1 MDVVQVIGDN
11 VRRLRRE
18 RGLTQ
23 EQLRDLSGVR
33 QQFIS
38 ELESGRS
45 TNPSVRTIARLC
57 EPLGVALADLVTP
70 SSFR

>member
-23 EQLRDLSGVR
+23 EQLRDAAGVR

-38 ELESGRS
+38 ELESGKAK
-45 TNPSVRTIARLC
+45 NPAIRTIERLC
-57 EPLGVALADLVTP
+57 APLGVTMAELVTAR
-70 SSFR
+70 S